1 MRERDATTDAWNKAF
16 YLYKQSRGPRIPRR
30 ESESSCEP
38 VSLALTD
45 SPNRPPCISFP
56 RTVIS
61 NVTQSLFTDR
71 ANCPSLLATRPI
83 PTYPPSPP
91 RARYLV
97 LHHIS
102 PHLATFRHIS
112 PRDRTSRRIDI
123 ARFRMTTI
131 SINEMKSKKK
141 KKEKMKV
148 PRNLRENR
156 SLYKYKGL

>member
-1 MRERDATTDAWNKAF
+1 MGIPQVGRRVRERDATTDAWNKAF

-71 ANCPSLLATRPI
+71 ANCPSLPRHSPHPHLSTHPHHARATSSCTTSR
-83 PTYPPSPP
+83 
-91 RARYLV
+91 
-97 LHHIS
+97 HIS
-102 PHLATFRHIS
+102 PHFATFHRV
-112 PRDRTSRRIDI
+112 I
-123 ARFRMTTI
+123 ARRTVSTSPDF
-131 SINEMKSKKK
+131 E
-141 KKEKMKV
+141 
-148 PRNLRENR
+148 
-156 SLYKYKGL
+156 